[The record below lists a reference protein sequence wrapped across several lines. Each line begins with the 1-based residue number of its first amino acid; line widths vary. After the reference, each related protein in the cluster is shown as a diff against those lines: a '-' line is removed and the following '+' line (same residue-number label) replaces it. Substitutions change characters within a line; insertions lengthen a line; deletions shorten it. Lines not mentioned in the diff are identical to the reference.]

1 MNRYRISFA
10 GAGNV
15 ASSLSIRLKEKGHL
29 VHQIISRNREKGT
42 ALANLCDAQWSD
54 KPEFDLIND
63 IVIVA
68 VPDRSVSSVLENIK
82 CGDGTIV
89 VHTAG
94 SYGLEV
100 FPSSVRKCGVF
111 YPLQTFSKGRE
122 IDITDIPVFI
132 EANDRETCN
141 LLGTLAES
149 LGCRAVFSDTE
160 HRRLL
165 HVAAVFVSNFT
176 NYMLTSGER
185 ISARAGFSPDLL
197 RPLINETVSKALEQG
212 PSRSQTG
219 PAIRFDYNTIEKHLE
234 LLSFSPEL
242 QTVYE
247 EISRSIMNFYK
258 QQEQDEQF

>member
-10 GAGNV
+10 GAGKV
-15 ASSLSIRLKEKGHL
+15 ASSLSTSLKEKGHSIL
-29 VHQIISRNREKGT
+29 QIISRDREKGT
-42 ALANLCDAQWSD
+42 ALAKLCDAQWSD
-54 KPEFDLIND
+54 KPDFGILND
-63 IVIVA
+63 IVIIA
-68 VPDRSVSSVLENIK
+68 VPDRSISSVPASIK
-82 CGDGTIV
+82 CGVETIV

-94 SYGLEV
+94 SYGLDV
-100 FPSSVRKCGVF
+100 FPPSVRKCGVF
-111 YPLQTFSKGRE
+111 YPLQTFSEGRK
-122 IDITDIPVFI
+122 IDFTDIPVFI
-132 EANDRETCN
+132 EANDQETGKM
-141 LLGTLAES
+141 LGRLAES
-149 LGCRAVFSDTE
+149 LGCRPVYSDTE

-185 ISARAGFSPDLL
+185 ISARAGFPPDLL
-197 RPLINETVSKALEQG
+197 RPLIRETISKAMEQG
-212 PSRSQTG
+212 PSCSQTG

-258 QQEQDEQF
+258 QQAQDEQF